1 MPKPFDGTDIRRKAM
16 SYEEGDKVYI
26 KNPKLMTG
34 IGESERDRLL
44 PFYGKECLIANIS
57 EGDDYPISLTCGDE
71 RVITQFAINE
81 IKISHNVWQGDE
93 RSKYENA
100 GKI

>member
-1 MPKPFDGTDIRRKAM
+1 M

-44 PFYGKECLIANIS
+44 LFYGKQCVIDSIS
-57 EGDDYPISLTCGDE
+57 EGNDYPIRLICGDE
-71 RVITQFAINE
+71 RIITPLAINE
-81 IKISHNVWQGDE
+81 IKTSCNVWQGDE